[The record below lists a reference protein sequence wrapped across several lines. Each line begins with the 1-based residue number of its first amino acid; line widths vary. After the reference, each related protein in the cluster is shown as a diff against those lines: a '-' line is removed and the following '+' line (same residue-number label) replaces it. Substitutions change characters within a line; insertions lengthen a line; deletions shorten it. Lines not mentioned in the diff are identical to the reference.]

1 MDFIGK
7 IEICDNYKA
16 INTSKIAIGEKK
28 RNINTNDVMEY
39 MNAVADIDIHLIDHS
54 NNKSH
59 KRSDSGVQ
67 ISANGTVNQ
76 VISSAAVHS
85 PGIVLQK

>member
-1 MDFIGK
+1 
-7 IEICDNYKA
+7 
-16 INTSKIAIGEKK
+16 
-28 RNINTNDVMEY
+28 

-59 KRSDSGVQ
+59 KRNDSGVQ
-67 ISANGTVNQ
+67 ISANGTENQ
-76 VISSAAVHS
+76 VISSAAVHI